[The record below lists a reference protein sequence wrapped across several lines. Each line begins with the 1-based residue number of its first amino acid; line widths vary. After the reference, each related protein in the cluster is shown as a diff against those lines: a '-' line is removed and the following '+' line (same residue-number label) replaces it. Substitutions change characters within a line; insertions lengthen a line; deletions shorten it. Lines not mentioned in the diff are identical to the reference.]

1 MPTYTVTTAAN
12 RLTPRQKT
20 RIAQDI
26 TRIHK
31 AVTGAHAFFAQVL
44 FADIDPSNHFIGGK
58 PLQHDF
64 LFLQGTIRA
73 GRTPEQKQDLLL
85 QLVVALAEAA
95 AAPKNAV
102 WAYLNEL
109 PANQMVEFGHT
120 LPQPGTEAEWF
131 NALPPEDRNLMDRIG
146 R

>member
-1 MPTYTVTTAAN
+1 MPTYPITTATD
-12 RLTPRQKT
+12 RLPPRQKT
-20 RIAQDI
+20 RIAQDV

-31 AVTGAHAFFAQVL
+31 SVTGAPAVFVQVL
-44 FADIDPSNHFIGGK
+44 FVGIDPANHFVGGK

-64 LFLQGTIRA
+64 LFLQGHIRA
-73 GRTPEQKQDLLL
+73 GRTLEQKQDLLL
-85 QLVVALAEAA
+85 QLVQALAEAA

-109 PANQMVEFGHT
+109 PANQMAEFGHT

-131 NALPPEDRNLMDRIG
+131 NALPQEDRNLMDRIG

>member
-1 MPTYTVTTAAN
+1 MPTYTVTTEIN

-31 AVTGAHAFFAQVL
+31 SVTGAPVSFVQIL
-44 FADIDPSNHFIGGK
+44 FTDIDPANHFVGGK

-64 LFLQGTIRA
+64 LFLQAQIRA
-73 GRTPEQKQDLLL
+73 GRTLEQKQDLLF
-85 QLVVALAEAA
+85 QLVQALAEAA
-95 AAPKNAV
+95 AAPQNAV
-102 WAYLNEL
+102 WAYLHEL
-109 PANQMVEFGHT
+109 PANQMAEFGHT
-120 LPQPGTEAEWF
+120 LPQPGTEDEWF
-131 NALPPEDRNLMDRIG
+131 NALPQEDRNLVDRIG